1 MINLTYLKQIFF
13 LKKIEFFYSLK
24 SYLLRYLR
32 SIKLEILYGFS
43 LYDLLKLYF
52 VGIFKGAISTRASS
66 ISFSFFMAFF
76 PFLLFV
82 LNLIPFFPIENF
94 DHLFLDFLQS
104 LLPEESAVFFHEIF
118 LDINENKRSGL
129 LSTTFI
135 FSIILIGN
143 GINSIFDCFSGSYHV
158 EFTRSFFKQYM
169 YAVLVGFILVFIML
183 IATSLSIMLDLLI
196 QKDNF
201 LLSVL
206 LYFLKYIFL
215 VGFSL
220 LVFSSLYFFGSI
232 QGRNLKF
239 ISPGSVM
246 TTVLLLTSS
255 YFFGLYIENF
265 ASYNELYGSIGA
277 LLIMMIYI
285 WINSISLILG
295 FELNVVM
302 YKLKNNQ

>member
-13 LKKIEFFYSLK
+13 LNKIEFFYSLK
-24 SYLLRYLR
+24 NYLQKYLR

-43 LYDLLKLYF
+43 LYDLLKLYI
-52 VGIFKGAISTRASS
+52 VGIFRGAISTRASS

-94 DHLFLDFLQS
+94 DSLFLDFLQS
-104 LLPEESAVFFHEIF
+104 LLPRDSAVFFHEIF

-135 FSIILIGN
+135 FSMVLIGN

-169 YAVLVGFILVFIML
+169 YAILVGFILVFIML
-183 IATSLSIMLDLLI
+183 VATSVSILFDLLI
-196 QKDNF
+196 QEAKYYISD
-201 LLSVL
+201 L

-220 LVFSSLYFFGSI
+220 IVFSCLYFFGSI
-232 QGRNLKF
+232 QGKNLKF

-246 TTVLLLTSS
+246 TTVLLLIST

-277 LLIMMIYI
+277 LIIMMIYI

-302 YKLKNNQ
+302 YKLKNN